1 MPTESNNTNNHSLHF
16 FSLPLDVLYDDIF
29 SRLHL
34 TGPAVEWIEGDPSEE
49 QRKVVIA
56 TNKPPSDKSNTS
68 AVIPDLST
76 YHLIK
81 DVDPKD
87 PNNLNKYI
95 YAIGFCVKEKDGTLV
110 YKKETLDDKSPLA

>member
-16 FSLPLDVLYDDIF
+16 FSLPLHLLRAHILN
-29 SRLHL
+29 RLHL
-34 TGPAVEWIEGDPSEE
+34 TGPAVEWIEGDSSEK
-49 QRKVVIA
+49 QRKTVIA
-56 TNKPPSDKSNTS
+56 TNMPTDTS

-95 YAIGFCVKEKDGTLV
+95 YAIGFCVKEKDSTFI
-110 YKKETLDDKSPLA
+110 YKKVTLRDKSPLL